1 MKRDYDIWIA
11 VVLVLLITVA
21 TVAYDVNA
29 DNRVYAE
36 TDAEKVIE
44 VRAGDSF
51 YIKLEEN
58 PSTGF
63 TWHYTAD
70 NDDILI
76 LDSDQ
81 FIPPKTEGLVGAPGA
96 HEYKFLAFKTGET
109 KVQFDYYQEW
119 EPENIDKTF
128 VYNVKVKN

>member
-21 TVAYDVNA
+21 TIAYDVNA

-36 TDAEKVIE
+36 TDAGKIIE

-63 TWHYTAD
+63 TWHFATAD
-70 NDDILI
+70 DEMVV

-81 FIPPKTEGLVGAPGA
+81 FIPPKTEDLVGAAGM
-96 HEYKFLAFKTGET
+96 HEYKFLAFKAGET
-109 KVQFDYYQEW
+109 MVKFDYYQDW
-119 EPENIDKTF
+119 EPENIEKTY
-128 VYNVKVKN
+128 VYSIKVKD

>member
-21 TVAYDVNA
+21 TVAYDVSA

-36 TDAEKVIE
+36 LDTEKLIE

-51 YIKLEEN
+51 IIKLEEN

-63 TWHYTAD
+63 TWHFSTD
-70 NDDILI
+70 NDDIVMLN
-76 LDSDQ
+76 SDQ
-81 FIPPKTEGLVGAPGA
+81 FIPPKTEDLVGAAGT
-96 HEYKFLAFKTGET
+96 HEYKFLAFKAGET
-109 KVQFDYYQEW
+109 KVKFDYYQDW
-119 EPENIDKTF
+119 EPENVEKTF
-128 VYNVKVKN
+128 VYSIKVKN